1 MCVLEVIFEQ
11 KCLILWFLRI
21 SFFGTQKFVSLRIFH
36 LLWHLSVIRI
46 ILHVQCWL
54 QTHVSDCSRIFRNK
68 CISFRSKFTHFSL
81 VTNTAVA
88 ICLNYSDTVNDIIPY
103 KDSICAE
110 WEDQLEDHASK
121 NFSELQIEIM
131 KPKLIDAPY
140 QHNCELADEYSV
152 LSNRTG
158 CIRKSVIL

>member
-1 MCVLEVIFEQ
+1 MFSDNIYQEC
-11 KCLILWFLRI
+11 
-21 SFFGTQKFVSLRIFH
+21 FFKFAAMKSGTES
-36 LLWHLSVIRI
+36 
-46 ILHVQCWL
+46 
-54 QTHVSDCSRIFRNK
+54 
-68 CISFRSKFTHFSL
+68 
-81 VTNTAVA
+81 
-88 ICLNYSDTVNDIIPY
+88 DIIPF

-110 WEDQLEDHASK
+110 WEDQLEDYASK

-158 CIRKSVIL
+158 CIRKSVKSQF

>member
-1 MCVLEVIFEQ
+1 MLETKYLGYNFEM
-11 KCLILWFLRI
+11 LVTDLRP
-21 SFFGTQKFVSLRIFH
+21 
-36 LLWHLSVIRI
+36 
-46 ILHVQCWL
+46 
-54 QTHVSDCSRIFRNK
+54 
-68 CISFRSKFTHFSL
+68 SKSHPHNL

-88 ICLNYSDTVNDIIPY
+88 LCLNYSDKVNDIIPY
-103 KDSICAE
+103 EDSICAE